1 MAPAKSQADNI
12 SAASPSEAVR
22 QVLSDAQDALDKA
35 VQVSHTQDPP
45 VALQEVSAK
54 SQVDNISVASQSE
67 VVLQVRSDVQ
77 DAQDRAVQVSHTPDP
92 PVLMAV
98 VAKSPA
104 DNISAASQSAAD
116 HQAQSDAQEIPAAT
130 QSDVQDAA
138 APACPPHTQDLLPP
152 TQCPLSLPASISR
165 YCP

>member
-1 MAPAKSQADNI
+1 LPQAASQAV
-12 SAASPSEAVR
+12 APVP
-22 QVLSDAQDALDKA
+22 QVA
-35 VQVSHTQDPP
+35 
-45 VALQEVSAK
+45 SAK

-104 DNISAASQSAAD
+104 DNISAASPSEEVR
-116 HQAQSDAQEIPAAT
+116 QALSDVQEIPAAK
-130 QSDVQDAA
+130 
-138 APACPPHTQDLLPP
+138 L
-152 TQCPLSLPASISR
+152 
-165 YCP
+165 